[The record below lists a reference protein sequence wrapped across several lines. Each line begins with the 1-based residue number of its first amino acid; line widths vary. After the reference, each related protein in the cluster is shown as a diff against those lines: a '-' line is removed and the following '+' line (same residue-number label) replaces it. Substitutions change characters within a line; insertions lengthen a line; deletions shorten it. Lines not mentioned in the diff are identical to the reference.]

1 MSDNHL
7 LKDVKLNRKKKISNK
22 KLYFMYIFSLARDLI
37 VIIRTKYKYHTIPYY
52 IICHGFQKAK
62 CQKKS
67 SKKGEKNEKKTGIR
81 FYVSRN
87 GHEC

>member
-1 MSDNHL
+1 MVKKRR
-7 LKDVKLNRKKKISNK
+7 LKC
-22 KLYFMYIFSLARDLI
+22 RDLI
-37 VIIRTKYKYHTIPYY
+37 TDLYSINH

-81 FYVSRN
+81 FSVSRN
-87 GHEC
+87 